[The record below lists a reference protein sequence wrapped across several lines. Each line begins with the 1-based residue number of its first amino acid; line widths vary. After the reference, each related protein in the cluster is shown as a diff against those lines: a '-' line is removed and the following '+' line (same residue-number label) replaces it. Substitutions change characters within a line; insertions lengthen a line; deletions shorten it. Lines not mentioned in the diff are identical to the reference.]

1 MRPSNKK
8 SLPIA
13 ALSVATMLLLG
24 VSICVTTA
32 QPPLNMNLEEETF
45 LAEGHLVLTDGRVLT
60 GQISILDR
68 GYLLVTSSGRSTIPF
83 THVTCHARTLK
94 EAYRK
99 QRDGMTRPT
108 ADLHT
113 ELARWC
119 LVNKLFAEAEMEL
132 QSALAL
138 QSYHV
143 GARKLL
149 RQFDAQKAS
158 AKPDYDGKEA
168 KSTFDKLLIEK
179 EFNPAQPIGGIDAEL
194 ARQYVLTI
202 EPILLNGCSN
212 TSCHGSSA
220 ANDFRLTQ
228 LWNIRGNTR
237 RYSHENLNSVLQQID
252 PLDPGKSPLLTILD
266 EEHGGRG
273 KKALTGTR
281 VAAQKQ
287 TLELWTY
294 RVAKELE
301 KQQRVV
307 RATEPKASSEKEAGG
322 SGVMP
327 AGYEILDKIESDR
340 LQEARNEQAVD
351 PFDPAIFNR
360 KVHGN

>member
-1 MRPSNKK
+1 M
-8 SLPIA
+8 IVFA
-13 ALSVATMLLLG
+13 A
-24 VSICVTTA
+24 SICITTA
-32 QPPLNMNLEEETF
+32 QPPVNINFEEERF
-45 LAEGHLVLTDGRVLT
+45 LAEGYLVLTDGRVLS

-68 GYLLVTSSGRSTIPF
+68 GYLLETSSGRSTIPF

-119 LVNKLFAEAEMEL
+119 LVQKLFAEAELEL

-138 QSYHV
+138 QAHHV

-158 AKPDYDGKEA
+158 AKPVFDDKEA

-194 ARQYVLTI
+194 AREYVLKI

-237 RYSHENLNSVLQQID
+237 RYSDENLKSVLRQID
-252 PLDPGKSPLLTILD
+252 PHDPKKSPLLAALEGD
-266 EEHGGRG
+266 HGGVG
-273 KKALTGTR
+273 KRALTGTK
-281 VAAQKQ
+281 VAIQKQ

-301 KQQRVV
+301 KNQRLV
-307 RATEPKASSEKEAGG
+307 RATTPSAVQQDGTRSN
-322 SGVMP
+322 VMP

-340 LQEARNEQAVD
+340 LQDARNEQAVD